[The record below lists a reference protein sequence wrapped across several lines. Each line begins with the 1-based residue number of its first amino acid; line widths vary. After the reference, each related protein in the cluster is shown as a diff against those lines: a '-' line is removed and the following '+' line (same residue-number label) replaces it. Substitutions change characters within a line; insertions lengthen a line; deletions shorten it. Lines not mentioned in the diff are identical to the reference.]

1 MGTSSNFRPEFD
13 QKVLEAEK
21 ILNNLIARQKK
32 IPLHHFFH

>member
-1 MGTSSNFRPEFD
+1 MPEYD

-32 IPLHHFFH
+32 FLFITFFIEFFLII